1 MIACRR
7 DGTHLA
13 SKIGE
18 KPLPIFVLQFGNPVL
33 GKPLVVHDVIATG
46 HGIVAILSRWIIFFN
61 PGVRFLQRSFKNLEH
76 FLYLFL
82 FDDQRRAEC

>member
-7 DGTHLA
+7 KGTRLA
-13 SKIGE
+13 FKIGE

-46 HGIVAILSRWIIFFN
+46 HGIVAILSRRIIFFN
-61 PGVRFLQRSFKNLEH
+61 PGVRFLQRSFKNSEH